1 MQTDKTLGNT
11 DLNGTRQHV
20 PDVVVYGDGDTFALW
35 VKASAQSEGWMKTT
49 KVANVPGGALVQTE
63 TQQRN
68 PDGSYALSQALT
80 FVPGVWLDKHVDP
93 PEMIRTSAWLDQYE
107 PAVDKQVKG
116 KKNESPM
123 G

>member
-11 DLNGTRQHV
+11 DVNGTRRNV
-20 PDVVVYGDGDTFALW
+20 PDVVVYGNGDTFALW
-35 VKASAQSEGWMKTT
+35 VKASSQSEGWMKTT

-80 FVPGVWLDKHVDP
+80 FVTDVWLDKHVDP
-93 PEMIRTSAWLDQYE
+93 PKMIPTSVWVAKYGQPSKASHAGD
-107 PAVDKQVKG
+107 
-116 KKNESPM
+116 
-123 G
+123 